1 MLHVIKFIVFISY
14 CCCFCG
20 GFSISSSKT
29 IPNNIQQSNQV
40 LVQNDGI
47 KREYC
52 KDCNRPP
59 IQCLCD
65 FIPNQNNKIEID
77 TRVLVL
83 QHPVEA
89 RRKTVSTVPLL
100 NLVLKD
106 CQVLVG
112 RSFDDE
118 LEKLIDESVLE
129 NRIPLV
135 LFPNDGAITLDDP
148 KSMEKFHSETNSVSN
163 NQWRTNKYL
172 LIVVDGTWTQAK
184 RMVRYSPILLQ
195 KCQAV
200 QFKGTSDPSIYDS
213 IRKQPETF
221 CLSTL
226 ESCARTLK
234 LLEPSNYRVD
244 VAVEYLYASLRSL
257 IRTQMEQERMALEKY
272 PESIRNSTKIEL
284 KMQRQRS
291 LEDSIAL
298 KSDTFDKKITLFETD
313 IGHGYTLRSLR
324 STCMADVQYVDS
336 VWPHRSKRSFKMIE
350 RQIASDNFNTT
361 KTGSC
366 CCLGVEYAGCLVGC
380 IIRHQ
385 NGSLGIL
392 HVDSKHRRKGLGE
405 ILLKTAMNTLL
416 SRKEPLFVFILDGNK
431 QSEALFEK
439 LGWTLADTGGIVLKR
454 TG

>member
-1 MLHVIKFIVFISY
+1 
-14 CCCFCG
+14 
-20 GFSISSSKT
+20 
-29 IPNNIQQSNQV
+29 
-40 LVQNDGI
+40 
-47 KREYC
+47 
-52 KDCNRPP
+52 
-59 IQCLCD
+59 
-65 FIPNQNNKIEID
+65 
-77 TRVLVL
+77 
-83 QHPVEA
+83 
-89 RRKTVSTVPLL
+89 
-100 NLVLKD
+100 
-106 CQVLVG
+106 VLVG

-118 LEKLIDESVLE
+118 LEKLIDESILE
-129 NRIPLV
+129 NRIPLL
-135 LFPNDGAITLDDP
+135 LFTNENAITLDDP
-148 KSMEKFHSETNSVSN
+148 KTMEKFHSETDI
-163 NQWRTNKYL
+163 WRTNKYL

-184 RMVRYSPILLQ
+184 RMVRYSPILLE

-200 QFKGTSDPSIYDS
+200 QFKGTSMPSIYDS

-234 LLEPSNYRVD
+234 LLEPGNYRVD
-244 VAVEYLYASLRSL
+244 VAVEYLYASLRAL
-257 IRTQMEQERMALEKY
+257 IRTQMEQERIALEKY

-284 KMQRQRS
+284 KLQRQRS

-298 KSDTFDKKITLFETD
+298 KSDTFDRKKILFERDLGNGFT
-313 IGHGYTLRSLR
+313 IRSLR
-324 STCMADVQYVDS
+324 STCVTDIQYVDS

-361 KTGSC
+361 KTGSS

-392 HVDSKHRRKGLGE
+392 HVDIEHRRKGLGE
-405 ILLKTAMNTLL
+405 ILLQTAMNTLI

-431 QSEALFEK
+431 QSEELFVK
-439 LGWTLADTGGIVLKR
+439 LGWTLADTESLLVKR